1 MAPSLS
7 TVRGGEKEHLTPN
20 LARHGVQMVEGTAYK
35 PATAA
40 WSSIRGPAYN
50 TFRHRG
56 VTMAAARGHGGGSVN
71 VQVILRCR

>member
-1 MAPSLS
+1 M
-7 TVRGGEKEHLTPN
+7 PN
-20 LARHGVQMVEGTAYK
+20 LARHGVQTVKGTAYK

-40 WSSIRGPAYN
+40 CPSIHRPAYK